1 MFVVVVVPPPLFG
14 HGLILDAV
22 LFAPPPTG
30 RTTLGHG
37 PADINIQGPGVAPR
51 HCFIENKC
59 GVITLHPCGNMC
71 AVDGLQLTQ
80 PARLSQG
87 RRPLLITD
95 RLSAGPIN
103 PPEAALTGWEG
114 GSGKPEQ
121 PEQGVIYTDPR
132 KVRSSGS
139 GVTGVRHRER
149 RLLFAGG

>member
-1 MFVVVVVPPPLFG
+1 MLLLLFSPPLFG

-22 LFAPPPTG
+22 FFAPPPTG

-103 PPEAALTGWEG
+103 LPEAALTGWEG
-114 GSGKPEQ
+114 GPANLSNLSRGLFTQTPGRSGLP
-121 PEQGVIYTDPR
+121 GL
-132 KVRSSGS
+132 G
-139 GVTGVRHRER
+139 
-149 RLLFAGG
+149 